1 MIAGVAA
8 LQTRGYAQAESH
20 FRKVLQH
27 APNAVAAKRYLAV
40 THLRMGQNELALT
53 EAKELLARAGDD
65 PGIAALAGEAYL
77 ASGDVAAAARQFEK
91 AKQLA
96 PDNAAVQTRLGLA
109 RLAEGEDERG
119 LKELEAAAAS
129 HPDNHQP
136 DLALISTYLRQ
147 RQADKA
153 LEAIKALEK
162 KQPDNPLTHNL
173 RGLALVLKRDPSG
186 ARASFERALKLNPT
200 YMPAVVSLG
209 QLDLN
214 EKKPQAAKK
223 RYEAVLEK
231 EPGNERALFG
241 LAALLRITG
250 APNEESEK
258 LLKKAVAIDPS
269 SPRARITLVNF
280 YLRTRD
286 VPKALAAAQEAQAA
300 LPNNAPV
307 TQALGAVQLR
317 AGQTPQAIATLTR
330 VTQMAPKAPQP
341 LVQLARAQMAAKQ
354 PDEAIKSLRAALALR
369 PDLEL
374 VERDIARIYIAT
386 GRYDEALSE
395 ARRMQKNDPEQPLG
409 YALEGDVYI
418 AQKNLGLAEKTYR
431 AALKK
436 FDLPQFVVR
445 GHAVMTATGKAT
457 EADAMAEKWISDH
470 PKDAVVLAYLG
481 ERDIAAKRY
490 PRAVSRYKSALER
503 RPDNPI
509 YLNNLAWAANALKD
523 PQALEYAERA
533 YELAPQNPS
542 IMDTLATILVQKGET
557 ERGVELLDRAS
568 DLAPENHGIRLNFAK
583 ALIKADRKDAA
594 RKELEPLTKLDSKLA
609 VQREAAALLAGL

>member
-1 MIAGVAA
+1 
-8 LQTRGYAQAESH
+8 
-20 FRKVLQH
+20 
-27 APNAVAAKRYLAV
+27 
-40 THLRMGQNELALT
+40 
-53 EAKELLARAGDD
+53 
-65 PGIAALAGEAYL
+65 
-77 ASGDVAAAARQFEK
+77 
-91 AKQLA
+91 
-96 PDNAAVQTRLGLA
+96 
-109 RLAEGEDERG
+109 
-119 LKELEAAAAS
+119 
-129 HPDNHQP
+129 
-136 DLALISTYLRQ
+136 
-147 RQADKA
+147 
-153 LEAIKALEK
+153 
-162 KQPDNPLTHNL
+162 
-173 RGLALVLKRDPSG
+173 
-186 ARASFERALKLNPT
+186 
-200 YMPAVVSLG
+200 
-209 QLDLN
+209 
-214 EKKPQAAKK
+214 
-223 RYEAVLEK
+223 
-231 EPGNERALFG
+231 
-241 LAALLRITG
+241 
-250 APNEESEK
+250 
-258 LLKKAVAIDPS
+258 
-269 SPRARITLVNF
+269 
-280 YLRTRD
+280 
-286 VPKALAAAQEAQAA
+286 
-300 LPNNAPV
+300 
-307 TQALGAVQLR
+307 
-317 AGQTPQAIATLTR
+317 
-330 VTQMAPKAPQP
+330 
-341 LVQLARAQMAAKQ
+341 MAAKQ

-386 GRYDEALSE
+386 GRHDEALAE
-395 ARRMQKNDPEQPLG
+395 ARRMQKDDPEQPLG

-583 ALIKADRKDAA
+583 ALIKAGRKDAA